1 MTLYLKA
8 ADEAEMIAAL
18 DAILP
23 DFQTEDGPRFY
34 TAEWSLDW
42 DIPIV
47 QTPAVIDED
56 GEVVTPAVMEAGFF
70 ANLKTSLDTSA
81 IAGMDQTPASP
92 QRVFAGDN

>member
-8 ADEAEMIAAL
+8 PTEADMIAAL

-23 DFQTEDGPRFY
+23 DFQTEDGPKFY
-34 TAEWSLDW
+34 TQQWSLDW

-47 QTPAVIDED
+47 TTPAVLD
-56 GEVVTPAVMEAGFF
+56 GEGNVITPAVMEAGFF
-70 ANLKTSLDTSA
+70 ANLKTDLDTSA
-81 IAGMDQTPASP
+81 IAGMDQTPKAP